1 MSEMSSTDLLR
12 ETAGEVQPW
21 LKKSPWLLF
30 LPSVLLGVGSVLDI
44 EVSPLHSVAPA
55 LVGVAKGLGWGL
67 YLRAAMG
74 ASGGAANGSALTPVI
89 CMAIAF
95 VGLEFGDWGLLAPI
109 IMWLLPMSDYAGMY
123 GEGPDGA
130 LGGVLDT
137 IKAAPVLW
145 FGTMLALLIAL
156 IMFGLVLSLPM
167 SIYSTYAHPEGA
179 WLANLSGGI
188 LVGPLVHLAV
198 VYRARLFLA
207 IHGDPA

>member
-1 MSEMSSTDLLR
+1 MSETSAADLLR
-12 ETAGEVQPW
+12 ETAAEVPAF
-21 LKKSPWLLF
+21 LKKSAWLF
-30 LPSVLLGVGSVLDI
+30 MVPSVLLGGGAVMDLEI
-44 EVSPLHSVAPA
+44 SPLHSIAPA
-55 LVGVAKGLGWGL
+55 LVGVVKGIAWGW
-67 YLRAAMG
+67 YLRLAMG
-74 ASGGAANGSALTPVI
+74 ASGGAANGSALTPGI

-95 VGLEFGDWGLLAPI
+95 VGLEYGDLGLLAPLL
-109 IMWLLPMSDYAGMY
+109 MWVLPMSDYAGMY

-137 IKAAPVLW
+137 LKAAPVLW

-179 WLANLSGGI
+179 WLASLSGGI
-188 LVGPLVHLAV
+188 LVGPLVHVAV